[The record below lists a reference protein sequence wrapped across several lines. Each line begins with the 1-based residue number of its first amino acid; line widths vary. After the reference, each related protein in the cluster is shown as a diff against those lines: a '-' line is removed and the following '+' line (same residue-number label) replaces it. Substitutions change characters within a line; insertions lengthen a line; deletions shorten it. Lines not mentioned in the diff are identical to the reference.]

1 MSRDRIRIPPQYALG
16 GIFFAPRHI
25 VDIDIVRIFH
35 NWAESAGTIARNGI
49 PAGVSKIKA
58 VVQNLKSLVV
68 VLMMVAISQPVF
80 GATASELFANGNRL
94 FRDDL
99 YWAALLRYSEAAE
112 AGMDTPLLHYNTG
125 IAHYKAQ
132 QYDRARSSLL
142 KASSY
147 GPLSAISYYNLGL
160 SEYRLGNHDEAMSWF
175 GRAANQEDRKDIAK
189 LARTAMRQ
197 LQDDVEKE
205 APVMERAVVIER
217 EKEFTNLDLR
227 VRSGVGMD
235 DNVFRSPSRSYR
247 DLSDPARPIVVP
259 EVQSGMY
266 IPFSLSARYQVNA
279 IENEGFFGSYRFG
292 GRFYQD
298 KALDNADEYLHEIG
312 FGSEYRK
319 REDGNETRVYSAF
332 KIAQHEENYYDPDNG
347 NSREVN
353 GIDISD
359 RMSYLRYGPEFW
371 GRRKFGRYSLGFR
384 AKGQLWNY
392 EDVVVVPEY
401 DHEYW
406 SAGLNGSVRLS
417 PSSIILLKADYYTR
431 RYGDRPSFELDGSQP
446 FGNTPVR
453 YDYVSYGAEARQRIL
468 SWFWLGIGYSRTER
482 EDRHVGYNSYSRG
495 EYGMRFNFRFGDRF
509 TLDARALYM
518 IWDYERAFAFH
529 EPTAGRKTMERAVGT
544 LTATW
549 HMTETLDLIG
559 EYFYRNVTS
568 NDTRL
573 AYDRT
578 LSVLSIRWSP

>member
-1 MSRDRIRIPPQYALG
+1 
-16 GIFFAPRHI
+16 
-25 VDIDIVRIFH
+25 
-35 NWAESAGTIARNGI
+35 
-49 PAGVSKIKA
+49 
-58 VVQNLKSLVV
+58 
-68 VLMMVAISQPVF
+68 MMVGMSQPVW

-125 IAHYKAQ
+125 IAHYKAR
-132 QYDRARSSLL
+132 QYDRARSALL

-160 SEYRLGNHDEAMSWF
+160 SEYRLGNQDEAMSWF
-175 GRAANQEDRKDIAK
+175 RRAANQEGRKDIAR
-189 LARTAMRQ
+189 LARTAMQQ
-197 LQDDVEKE
+197 LQDDIEQE
-205 APVMERAVVIER
+205 APVMERAVVVQR
-217 EKEFTNLDLR
+217 EKQFTNLDFR
-227 VRSGVGMD
+227 VRSGAGMD
-235 DNVFRSPSRSYR
+235 DNVFRSPSRAYR
-247 DLSDPARPIVVP
+247 DLSDPTQPIVVP

-279 IENEGFFGSYRFG
+279 MENEGFFGSYRFG

-312 FGSEYRK
+312 FGSEYRR
-319 REDGNETRVYSAF
+319 REEGNETHVYSAF

-347 NSREVN
+347 NSRDVN

-371 GRRKFGRYSLGFR
+371 GQRKFGRYALGFR

-401 DHEYW
+401 DHEFW
-406 SAGLNGSVRLS
+406 NVGLNGSVRLS
-417 PSSIILLKADYYTR
+417 PSSIVLLKADYYTR

-446 FGNTPVR
+446 IGNTPVR
-453 YDYVSYGAEARQRIL
+453 YDYVAFGAEARQRIL
-468 SWFWLGIGYSRTER
+468 SWFWLGVGYSRTER
-482 EDRHVGYNSYSRG
+482 EDRHVGYNTYSRG
-495 EYGMRFNFRFGDRF
+495 EYAMRLNFRFGNRF

-529 EPTAGRKTMERAVGT
+529 EPVAGRKTMERAVGT

-549 HMTETLDLIG
+549 RMTESLDLIG
-559 EYFYRNVTS
+559 EYLYRSVSS

-578 LSVLSIRWSP
+578 QSVLSIRWSP